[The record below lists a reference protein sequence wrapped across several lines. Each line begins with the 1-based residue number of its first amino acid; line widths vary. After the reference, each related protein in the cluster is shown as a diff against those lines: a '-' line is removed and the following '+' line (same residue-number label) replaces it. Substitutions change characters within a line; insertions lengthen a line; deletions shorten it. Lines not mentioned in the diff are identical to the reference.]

1 MTVDRPL
8 RRKQEKTSKPI
19 DTTLNGL
26 FPTPLYSTKR
36 DMNTSSLEN
45 NDIED
50 IIKEGMNKNQGNSSS
65 TNNYIFNEKLKKI
78 KQFCE
83 QQIKIYV
90 EEVISPKED
99 LDFYITQ
106 SWLNVNEPGRQHH
119 PHMHPNSA
127 ISGVYYV
134 EAEKDDIIKFKSPLQ
149 SYLHPCYLHILPET
163 YNIWNSANW
172 DVPIQ
177 KYDLILFPSW
187 LEHMVPPNDKATTD
201 RISISFN
208 TFVKST
214 LGRRK
219 DLTELI
225 LK

>member
-1 MTVDRPL
+1 
-8 RRKQEKTSKPI
+8 
-19 DTTLNGL
+19 
-26 FPTPLYSTKR
+26 
-36 DMNTSSLEN
+36 
-45 NDIED
+45 
-50 IIKEGMNKNQGNSSS
+50 
-65 TNNYIFNEKLKKI
+65 
-78 KQFCE
+78 
-83 QQIKIYV
+83 
-90 EEVISPKED
+90 
-99 LDFYITQ
+99 
-106 SWLNVNEPGRQHH
+106 
-119 PHMHPNSA
+119 MHPNSA

-163 YNIWNSANW
+163 HNIWNSASW

-208 TFVKST
+208 TFVRGNIGSEKE
-214 LGRRK
+214 K
-219 DLTELI
+219 TELI